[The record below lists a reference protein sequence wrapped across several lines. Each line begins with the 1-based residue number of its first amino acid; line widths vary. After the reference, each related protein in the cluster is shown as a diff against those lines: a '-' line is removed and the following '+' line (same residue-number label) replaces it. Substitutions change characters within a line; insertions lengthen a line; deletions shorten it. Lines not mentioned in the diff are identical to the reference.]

1 MPKRCVSYV
10 SSWSCMATVWS
21 CDKREICQGGRE
33 KLHRD
38 FACDSGAA
46 GRELTF
52 SLFLAHQ
59 WKMEDSLWELVD
71 EKISTSIQTRVK
83 SHKSH
88 NHEIS
93 HNYCRVQWLLL
104 TFNVIQC
111 QQWTSTLC
119 VDFPWLICN
128 GQRMA
133 VPSAPVSTLVR
144 RSSTIQRIR
153 WESQDLRDFACAVG
167 CYLEYL
173 DFVDLC
179 WSLLDLKSR
188 WNFWDFEVQP
198 ADDPKSGT
206 VCYCWLHQT
215 VQQIPATPATAHSP
229 PEAATHCAG
238 DPEEE
243 KRCFKDRFA
252 DLQMRTPQQFAAM
265 KCSTAASL
273 MPSKD
278 VLPEVGRCAIFDQEN
293 CGMKCWL
300 QDTGYGLLGST
311 KFVQVICS
319 TIVKSILVLFI
330 IAPFTTIESCRSCRC
345 WHYLHIE
352 LEEKT
357 IR

>member
-1 MPKRCVSYV
+1 MKSCPKRCVSYV

-71 EKISTSIQTRVK
+71 EKISTIQTRVK
-83 SHKSH
+83 SH
-88 NHEIS
+88 NIS
-93 HNYCRVQWLLL
+93 QSRNLTQLLP
-104 TFNVIQC
+104 C
-111 QQWTSTLC
+111 C
-119 VDFPWLICN
+119 
-128 GQRMA
+128 QRMA

-144 RSSTIQRIR
+144 PSSTIQRIQRIR
-153 WESQDLRDFACAVG
+153 WESQDLRDFTCAVG

-206 VCYCWLHQT
+206 VCYCCIRQYNRYQQLQQLRTAHWKLQLT
-215 VQQIPATPATAHSP
+215 VQGIQRRRRDALRT
-229 PEAATHCAG
+229 
-238 DPEEE
+238 
-243 KRCFKDRFA
+243 

-278 VLPEVGRCAIFDQEN
+278 VLPEVGRCAIFRSRELWHEMLTPRHRLWAAWQHQICAGYLFHN
-293 CGMKCWL
+293 SKVNTRPVHHCSIYYNRIL
-300 QDTGYGLLGST
+300 QIL
-311 KFVQVICS
+311 QVL
-319 TIVKSILVLFI
+319 TLF
-330 IAPFTTIESCRSCRC
+330 AYRAWRK
-345 WHYLHIE
+345 
-352 LEEKT
+352 KT
-357 IR
+357 